1 MCRPH
6 ASTRASALE
15 RSRRRLPLAGALS
28 STHGRPDASLGGVP
42 PPAAFDASL
51 WYRTLFAQS
60 ALGVT
65 LADGQR
71 LLIES
76 WFSRLKQRCIWREE
90 FETLDEAREAIGR
103 YVDRYHHRPRQG
115 LAYRTPREVAA
126 TWKDHDDQSI
136 PAA

>member
-1 MCRPH
+1 
-6 ASTRASALE
+6 
-15 RSRRRLPLAGALS
+15 
-28 STHGRPDASLGGVP
+28 VP

-76 WFSRLKQRCIWREE
+76 WF
-90 FETLDEAREAIGR
+90 
-103 YVDRYHHRPRQG
+103 
-115 LAYRTPREVAA
+115 
-126 TWKDHDDQSI
+126 
-136 PAA
+136 